1 MRSCANK
8 VVAGVRC
15 GTLLPNIRPQDTR
28 QFATAQ
34 QICQLEGLAVAIP
47 WEFASPLPHHS
58 TRPLRGLARGWPVHA
73 GTSSGA
79 SSERSHSTRRE
90 APRSW
95 QASREAAAESSGAP
109 SERSHSTSP
118 TLLLS
123 RLFRSR
129 SRCHVPVDDG
139 IVVECRGST
148 YCGAATIPFTSVTR
162 QISIRESRG
171 TGAAWRATTL
181 QRDCLLIWSTPKNF
195 PRSTTPARV
204 SVSSNGGALRRKRR

>member
-1 MRSCANK
+1 MRICANK

-15 GTLLPNIRPQDTR
+15 GTLLPYIRPQDTR

-47 WEFASPLPHHS
+47 CGSSRPPFRT
-58 TRPLRGLARGWPVHA
+58 TRLARGWPVHA